1 MGKKSRRP
9 QRQHHHQKNHPAT
22 TLTGDSTTAAKTMGT
37 SSSKAASGAA
47 AAAGAAVA
55 AASVPPPGS
64 SRRSKGDDRS
74 EVGKVKETTTS
85 TSLTAPTT
93 TVSVEEQATSGGS
106 THAVPEGLTAFLPK
120 MTDSQQ
126 KLALDLCSEGQE
138 HLFEGWSTTITEEEE
153 DAEMTTKKKKEMME
167 QLEALDQS
175 YPDGGLKG
183 YLTNARVLL
192 EKSRRGINPLDGWT
206 PSIPQGQTFH
216 LGTSH
221 YDETEAIGIPYL
233 GKCAFVLV
241 AGGLGERLGYSDI
254 KVRST
259 LHLTTVLKY
268 LFCRLLD
275 TTTYSYIHTFYICPN
290 SLRLDYPQN
299 LLRKPVTL
307 NSTYKLFWHFNAST
321 RHQTLNY
328 HSAL

>member
-1 MGKKSRRP
+1 MGKKTRRP
-9 QRQHHHQKNHPAT
+9 QRQQHHQKNPPAT
-22 TLTGDSTTAAKTMGT
+22 TSTGDSTTAKTMGT

-47 AAAGAAVA
+47 AAAA

-64 SRRSKGDDRS
+64 SSKGDNVR
-74 EVGKVKETTTS
+74 EVGKAKDTTSPTS

-93 TVSVEEQATSGGS
+93 TTTVSAEEEATSGSS

-120 MTDSQQ
+120 MTEFQQ

-138 HLFEGWSTTITEEEE
+138 HLFEGWSTTITEEEKE
-153 DAEMTTKKKKEMME
+153 ADVEMMTTKKKEMME

-192 EKSRRGINPLDGWT
+192 DKSRRGINPLDGWT
-206 PSIPQGQTFH
+206 PSIPQGETFH

-254 KVRST
+254 KVRSKLHRT
-259 LHLTTVLKY
+259 QVHMGGEGGFFNLSFNPSPPSLNCYYSYTHILHLPHL
-268 LFCRLLD
+268 
-275 TTTYSYIHTFYICPN
+275 
-290 SLRLDYPQN
+290 
-299 LLRKPVTL
+299 
-307 NSTYKLFWHFNAST
+307 
-321 RHQTLNY
+321 
-328 HSAL
+328 

>member
-1 MGKKSRRP
+1 
-9 QRQHHHQKNHPAT
+9 
-22 TLTGDSTTAAKTMGT
+22 MGT

-64 SRRSKGDDRS
+64 SRRSKGDDGS